1 MPHFELQNFNVCEGV
16 GEIKLRQKILEGVTE
31 GVCVW
36 EREKV
41 CEREKECVFTLIYNF
56 QTYKYSV
63 VTLWST
69 YVLCGSSVREKIGVC
84 VSVCVC
90 VCQGVCV
97 WETEIERER
106 VEKSRDGKRGQN
118 MTNHIIYHSSRTQ
131 TRETVIF
138 RKMKCRQTDSQT
150 DKITNRQKKTCTIVE
165 RNSKSNAIK
174 NCKYVNT
181 NKQTDKK

>member
-36 EREKV
+36 ERKKV
-41 CEREKECVFTLIYNF
+41 CVREKECVFTLICNF

-69 YVLCGSSVREKIGVC
+69 YVLCGSSMTKKIGVC
-84 VSVCVC
+84 LCMCVY
-90 VCQGVCV
+90 V
-97 WETEIERER
+97 WETERER